1 MESNNLATQITR
13 LSLNRRVT
21 MFVLF
26 LTIIIVG
33 LIATNRLKLEL
44 LPKGFEG
51 SSLSVRV
58 PWNAAVPQEVMEK
71 LALPLEE
78 ELSTVRG
85 LDSISSSCTSGGAY
99 VNLGFK
105 QGTDMDI
112 AYREVRDRLERAKL
126 RFPDDVEHAYVNKM
140 DMSGIP
146 VCMIGVAYETDGD
159 LYDLVNKHIVMP
171 LSRID
176 GVANIDTKGLKEKEI
191 IIEVD
196 KDRTEAYGLN
206 IYQLS
211 RQMQGD
217 NFSLASGN
225 VRNGGKKFLLKSSNR
240 FQTMDELQ
248 NLPISTNVILKDI
261 AVLKYEPEE
270 RRFKAR
276 VNGKDAMMIT
286 VVKESEA
293 NTIEV
298 CDRIVAEVDR
308 IKNNPALNGFDL
320 EIHMNQGGIVKE
332 QLNTLFNNG
341 GIGAF
346 FAAFVLYFF
355 LRRTRI
361 TLIIAGAIPLCLF
374 IAITTMYFAGESL
387 NLLTILGLVLCVGLL
402 VDNSVVVAE
411 NIQRHFQSGMGRSE
425 ACIKG
430 VQEIGL
436 AITTSTFTTVI
447 VFLPALLVEG
457 EMRFFMMRLALPVVV
472 ALLASLGVALV
483 FIPLCVY
490 LTLSQRE
497 NIPTTQPRPRT
508 KTIQA
513 LLKKMYDASF
523 GRFNRWYNQALGFFL
538 KRRLDLAFILLALL
552 AATSFV
558 FEKVGFS
565 VQQERNMASFNL
577 SFRFPS
583 QFNFDER
590 TEYFKQVE
598 QQLNKSKDYY
608 ELDGFIIFYS
618 AWFGEL
624 EGWFARDRK
633 GTIPAREVAE
643 KIYKELPK
651 IPGLKIEYQR
661 MDEGWV
667 KQDKKG
673 QYYVRIKGQDPEQLE
688 KLSNQ
693 LKPSFLNIPG
703 VIALKQRQDETP
715 NELALIVDRDRA
727 NSIGVNPTTLAG
739 MVGYALRG
747 STLPRFNSDGRQI
760 PVRVRYSEE
769 NRAEL
774 ADLNNFRVPT
784 EDGQFSSIG
793 TLTRPAMLSSPRY
806 IRRTDKSV
814 SHTFGLELESG
825 KEEETRKAIKS
836 LQDSIDLPEGISFG
850 EIRER
855 FDIKEIFNG
864 IFALMLAI
872 TFIYLLMAFLF
883 ESVIMPISIVLSIP
897 LAAIGSVWIH
907 LIAGKEMDFLGI
919 VGCVLLVGVVVNNGI
934 VLIDYANRLRQTGM
948 DRTKA
953 LLQASNHR
961 FRPIAITALTTIIGM
976 IPLTLSKSS
985 DMGMSYNSFGL
996 TLIGGMI
1003 SGTLLTLLVVPVFYT
1018 LLDDAQLAI
1027 QNTLASVMRPQA
1039 KPSVV
1044 K

>member
-1 MESNNLATQITR
+1 
-13 LSLNRRVT
+13 
-21 MFVLF
+21 
-26 LTIIIVG
+26 
-33 LIATNRLKLEL
+33 
-44 LPKGFEG
+44 
-51 SSLSVRV
+51 
-58 PWNAAVPQEVMEK
+58 
-71 LALPLEE
+71 
-78 ELSTVRG
+78 
-85 LDSISSSCTSGGAY
+85 
-99 VNLGFK
+99 
-105 QGTDMDI
+105 
-112 AYREVRDRLERAKL
+112 
-126 RFPDDVEHAYVNKM
+126 
-140 DMSGIP
+140 
-146 VCMIGVAYETDGD
+146 
-159 LYDLVNKHIVMP
+159 
-171 LSRID
+171 
-176 GVANIDTKGLKEKEI
+176 
-191 IIEVD
+191 
-196 KDRTEAYGLN
+196 
-206 IYQLS
+206 
-211 RQMQGD
+211 
-217 NFSLASGN
+217 
-225 VRNGGKKFLLKSSNR
+225 
-240 FQTMDELQ
+240 
-248 NLPISTNVILKDI
+248 
-261 AVLKYEPEE
+261 
-270 RRFKAR
+270 
-276 VNGKDAMMIT
+276 
-286 VVKESEA
+286 
-293 NTIEV
+293 
-298 CDRIVAEVDR
+298 
-308 IKNNPALNGFDL
+308 
-320 EIHMNQGGIVKE
+320 
-332 QLNTLFNNG
+332 
-341 GIGAF
+341 
-346 FAAFVLYFF
+346 
-355 LRRTRI
+355 
-361 TLIIAGAIPLCLF
+361 
-374 IAITTMYFAGESL
+374 
-387 NLLTILGLVLCVGLL
+387 
-402 VDNSVVVAE
+402 
-411 NIQRHFQSGMGRSE
+411 
-425 ACIKG
+425 
-430 VQEIGL
+430 
-436 AITTSTFTTVI
+436 
-447 VFLPALLVEG
+447 
-457 EMRFFMMRLALPVVV
+457 
-472 ALLASLGVALV
+472 
-483 FIPLCVY
+483 
-490 LTLSQRE
+490 
-497 NIPTTQPRPRT
+497 
-508 KTIQA
+508 
-513 LLKKMYDASF
+513 MYDASF

-538 KRRLDLAFILLALL
+538 KRRLDLTFILLAIM

-598 QQLNKSKDYY
+598 QQLNKAKDKY
-608 ELDGFIIFYS
+608 EFDGFVIFYS
-618 AWFGEL
+618 TWFGEL
-624 EGWFARDRK
+624 RGWFAPGRK
-633 GTIPAREVAE
+633 STIPAREVAE
-643 KIYKELPK
+643 QIYKELPK

-661 MDEGWV
+661 MGEDEE

-673 QYYVRIKGQDPEQLE
+673 QHYVRIKGQDPEQLE
-688 KLSNQ
+688 KLANQ

-774 ADLNNFRVPT
+774 ADLNNFLVPT

-793 TLTRPAMLSSPRY
+793 TLTRPAMLNSPRY

-907 LIAGKEMDFLGI
+907 LIAGKEMNFLGI

-948 DRTKA
+948 DRTNA

-985 DMGMSYNSFGL
+985 EMGMSYDSFGL

-1027 QNTLASVMRPQA
+1027 RNTLASVMHPQA
-1039 KPSVV
+1039 KPSAI

>member
-1 MESNNLATQITR
+1 
-13 LSLNRRVT
+13 

-26 LTIIIVG
+26 LTILIVG

-85 LDSISSSCTSGGAY
+85 LDSIRSSCSSSGASVY
-99 VNLGFK
+99 LGFK
-105 QGTDMDI
+105 QGVDMDI

-126 RFPDDVEHAYVNKM
+126 RFPDDVEHAYVRKM

-159 LYDLVNKHIVMP
+159 LYDLVNKHIITP

-191 IIEVD
+191 IIEAD

-206 IYQLS
+206 IYQLAN
-211 RQMQGD
+211 QMQGD

-225 VRNGGKKFLLKSSNR
+225 VLEGGKKYLLKSSSR
-240 FQTMDELQ
+240 FETMDQIQ
-248 NLPISTNVILKDI
+248 NLPISTNIILKDI
-261 AVLKYEPEE
+261 AKLKYEPEE
-270 RRFKAR
+270 MRFKAR
-276 VNGKDAMMIT
+276 VNGKNAMMIT
-286 VVKESEA
+286 VAKEGEA
-293 NTIEV
+293 NTVEV
-298 CDRIVAEVDR
+298 CDRIVAEVNK
-308 IKNNPALNGFDL
+308 IKNNPALIDFDM
-320 EIHMNQGGIVKE
+320 EIHMNQGGIVME
-332 QLNTLFNNG
+332 QLNTLFSNG
-341 GIGAF
+341 GIGAI

-355 LRRTRI
+355 LRRARMTI
-361 TLIIAGAIPLCLF
+361 IIAGAIPLCLF
-374 IAITTMYFAGESL
+374 IAIAAMYFAGESL

-411 NIQRHFQSGMGRSE
+411 NIQRHFQSGMKRRE
-425 ACIKG
+425 ACMKG
-430 VQEIGL
+430 VQEIAL
-436 AITTSTFTTVI
+436 AITTATLTTAI

-472 ALLASLGVALV
+472 ALIASLGVALI

-490 LTLSQRE
+490 LTLSSGKSTQTSE
-497 NIPTTQPRPRT
+497 TIPRSKPIKVWMEKIYEATF
-508 KTIQA
+508 
-513 LLKKMYDASF
+513 S
-523 GRFNRWYNQALGFFL
+523 RFNRWYNQTLGFFL
-538 KRRLDLAFILLALL
+538 KRRIDLAFLMLALL
-552 AATSFV
+552 SVTIFL
-558 FEKVGFS
+558 FEKVGFA
-565 VQQERNMASFNL
+565 VQQEENMASFNL
-577 SFRFPS
+577 SFNFPS
-583 QFNFDER
+583 RFTFDDR
-590 TEYFKQVE
+590 TAYFSKVE
-598 QQLNKSKDYY
+598 QTMNNRKDYY
-608 ELDGFIIFYS
+608 ELEGFIIFYS

-633 GTIPAREVAE
+633 GTIPPREVAE

-651 IPGLKIEYQR
+651 IPGLRIEYQQ
-661 MDEGWV
+661 MGEEGG

-673 QYYVRIKGQDPEQLE
+673 QHYVRIQGQDPEQLE
-688 KLSNQ
+688 KLADQ
-693 LKPSFLNIPG
+693 LKPLFLNLPG

-739 MVGYALRG
+739 MVGYAVRG
-747 STLPRFNSDGRQI
+747 STLPRFNSAGRQI
-760 PVRVRYSEE
+760 PVRIRYSEE

-793 TLTRPAMLSSPRY
+793 TLTRPAMLNSPRY
-806 IRRTDKSV
+806 ISRNDKSI
-814 SHTFGLELESG
+814 SHTFGLELENG
-825 KEEETRKAIKS
+825 KEDVTRKAIES
-836 LQDSIDLPEGISFG
+836 LQNSIDLPEGISFS
-850 EIRER
+850 EIEQR

-864 IFALMLAI
+864 IFAIMLAI
-872 TFIYLLMAFLF
+872 IFIYLLMAFLF

-953 LLQASNHR
+953 LLLASKHR
-961 FRPIAITALTTIIGM
+961 FRPIAMTALTTIIGM

-1018 LLDDAQLAI
+1018 LLDDAQLAVR
-1027 QNTLASVMRPQA
+1027 NTLASVIRPQSKTATA
-1039 KPSVV
+1039 K
-1044 K
+1044 

>member
-1 MESNNLATQITR
+1 
-13 LSLNRRVT
+13 

-26 LTIIIVG
+26 LTILIVG

-85 LDSISSSCTSGGAY
+85 LDSISSSCSSSGASVY
-99 VNLGFK
+99 LGFK
-105 QGTDMDI
+105 QGVDMDV

-126 RFPDDVEHAYVNKM
+126 RFPDDVEHAYVRKM

-159 LYDLVNKHIVMP
+159 LYDLVNKHIITP

-191 IIEVD
+191 IIEAD

-206 IYQLS
+206 IYQLAN
-211 RQMQGD
+211 QMQGD

-225 VRNGGKKFLLKSSNR
+225 VRDGGKKYLLKSSSR
-240 FQTMDELQ
+240 FETMDQIQ
-248 NLPISTNVILKDI
+248 NLPISTNIILKDI
-261 AVLKYEPEE
+261 ANLKYEPEE
-270 RRFKAR
+270 TRFKAR
-276 VNGKDAMMIT
+276 VNGKNAMLIT
-286 VVKESEA
+286 VAKEGEA

-298 CDRIVAEVDR
+298 CDRIVAEVDK
-308 IKNNPALNGFDL
+308 IKNNPALSGFDM
-320 EIHMNQGGIVKE
+320 EIHMNQGGIIME

-341 GIGAF
+341 GIGAI

-355 LRRTRI
+355 LRRARM

-374 IAITTMYFAGESL
+374 IAIAAMYFAGESL

-411 NIQRHFQSGMGRSE
+411 NIQRHFQSGMKRQE
-425 ACIKG
+425 ACMKG
-430 VQEIGL
+430 VEEIGL
-436 AITTSTFTTVI
+436 AITTATLTTAI

-472 ALLASLGVALV
+472 ALIASLGVALI

-490 LTLSQRE
+490 LTLSSRE
-497 NIPTTQPRPRT
+497 SIQTSQTSPRS
-508 KTIQA
+508 KTIKVWMEKIYEA
-513 LLKKMYDASF
+513 TF

-538 KRRLDLAFILLALL
+538 KRRIDLAFLMLALL
-552 AATSFV
+552 SVTIFV

-565 VQQERNMASFNL
+565 VQQEENMASFNL
-577 SFRFPS
+577 SFSFPS
-583 QFNFDER
+583 RFTFDDR
-590 TEYFKQVE
+590 TAYFRQVE
-598 QQLNKSKDYY
+598 QTMNNRKDYY

-633 GTIPAREVAE
+633 GTIPPREVAE

-651 IPGLKIEYQR
+651 IPCLRIEYQR
-661 MDEGWV
+661 MGEEGE

-673 QYYVRIKGQDPEQLE
+673 QQYVRIKGQDPEQLE
-688 KLSNQ
+688 KLADQ
-693 LKPSFLNIPG
+693 LEPLFLNVPG
-703 VIALKQRQDETP
+703 VIALKKRQDETP

-739 MVGYALRG
+739 MVGYA
-747 STLPRFNSDGRQI
+747 GRQI

-784 EDGQFSSIG
+784 EDGRFSSIG
-793 TLTRPAMLSSPRY
+793 TLTRPAMLNSPRY
-806 IRRTDKSV
+806 ISRNDKSV
-814 SHTFGLELESG
+814 SHTFGLELENG
-825 KEEETRKAIKS
+825 KEEDTRKAIES
-836 LQDSIDLPEGISFG
+836 LQDSIDLPEGISFS
-850 EIRER
+850 EIEQR

-872 TFIYLLMAFLF
+872 IFIYLLMAFLF

-907 LIAGKEMDFLGI
+907 LLAGKEMDFLGI

-953 LLQASNHR
+953 LLQASKHR
-961 FRPIAITALTTIIGM
+961 FRPIAMTALTTIIGM

-1018 LLDDAQLAI
+1018 LLDDAQLAVR
-1027 QNTLASVMRPQA
+1027 NTLASVIHTKSKLGSA
-1039 KPSVV
+1039 E
-1044 K
+1044 

>member
-1 MESNNLATQITR
+1 
-13 LSLNRRVT
+13 
-21 MFVLF
+21 
-26 LTIIIVG
+26 
-33 LIATNRLKLEL
+33 
-44 LPKGFEG
+44 
-51 SSLSVRV
+51 
-58 PWNAAVPQEVMEK
+58 
-71 LALPLEE
+71 
-78 ELSTVRG
+78 
-85 LDSISSSCTSGGAY
+85 
-99 VNLGFK
+99 
-105 QGTDMDI
+105 
-112 AYREVRDRLERAKL
+112 
-126 RFPDDVEHAYVNKM
+126 
-140 DMSGIP
+140 
-146 VCMIGVAYETDGD
+146 
-159 LYDLVNKHIVMP
+159 
-171 LSRID
+171 
-176 GVANIDTKGLKEKEI
+176 
-191 IIEVD
+191 
-196 KDRTEAYGLN
+196 
-206 IYQLS
+206 
-211 RQMQGD
+211 
-217 NFSLASGN
+217 
-225 VRNGGKKFLLKSSNR
+225 
-240 FQTMDELQ
+240 
-248 NLPISTNVILKDI
+248 
-261 AVLKYEPEE
+261 
-270 RRFKAR
+270 
-276 VNGKDAMMIT
+276 
-286 VVKESEA
+286 
-293 NTIEV
+293 
-298 CDRIVAEVDR
+298 
-308 IKNNPALNGFDL
+308 
-320 EIHMNQGGIVKE
+320 
-332 QLNTLFNNG
+332 
-341 GIGAF
+341 
-346 FAAFVLYFF
+346 
-355 LRRTRI
+355 
-361 TLIIAGAIPLCLF
+361 
-374 IAITTMYFAGESL
+374 
-387 NLLTILGLVLCVGLL
+387 
-402 VDNSVVVAE
+402 VVAE
-411 NIQRHFQSGMGRSE
+411 NIQRHFQSGMKRRE

-508 KTIQA
+508 KTIQVF
-513 LLKKMYDASF
+513 LEKMYDASF

-583 QFNFDER
+583 RFNFDER
-590 TEYFKQVE
+590 TKYFKQVE
-598 QQLNKSKDYY
+598 QQLNKSKDDY

-643 KIYKELPK
+643 RIYKKLPK
-651 IPGLKIEYQR
+651 IPGLRIEYQR
-661 MDEGWV
+661 MGEGGE

-673 QYYVRIKGQDPEQLE
+673 QHYIRLKGQDPEQLE
-688 KLSNQ
+688 ELSNQ
-693 LKPSFLNIPG
+693 LKPTFLNIPG

-715 NELALIVDRDRA
+715 NELALIIDRDRA

-760 PVRVRYSEE
+760 PVRLRYSEE

-784 EDGQFSSIG
+784 EDGRFSSIG

-836 LQDSIDLPEGISFG
+836 LQDSIDLPEGVSFS
-850 EIRER
+850 EIKER

-953 LLQASNHR
+953 LLLASNHR

-985 DMGMSYNSFGL
+985 DMGMNYNSFGL

-1027 QNTLASVMRPQA
+1027 QNTLASVFRPQA
-1039 KPSVV
+1039 KPATA

>member
-1 MESNNLATQITR
+1 
-13 LSLNRRVT
+13 
-21 MFVLF
+21 
-26 LTIIIVG
+26 
-33 LIATNRLKLEL
+33 
-44 LPKGFEG
+44 
-51 SSLSVRV
+51 
-58 PWNAAVPQEVMEK
+58 
-71 LALPLEE
+71 
-78 ELSTVRG
+78 
-85 LDSISSSCTSGGAY
+85 
-99 VNLGFK
+99 
-105 QGTDMDI
+105 
-112 AYREVRDRLERAKL
+112 
-126 RFPDDVEHAYVNKM
+126 
-140 DMSGIP
+140 
-146 VCMIGVAYETDGD
+146 
-159 LYDLVNKHIVMP
+159 
-171 LSRID
+171 
-176 GVANIDTKGLKEKEI
+176 
-191 IIEVD
+191 
-196 KDRTEAYGLN
+196 
-206 IYQLS
+206 
-211 RQMQGD
+211 
-217 NFSLASGN
+217 
-225 VRNGGKKFLLKSSNR
+225 
-240 FQTMDELQ
+240 
-248 NLPISTNVILKDI
+248 
-261 AVLKYEPEE
+261 
-270 RRFKAR
+270 
-276 VNGKDAMMIT
+276 
-286 VVKESEA
+286 
-293 NTIEV
+293 
-298 CDRIVAEVDR
+298 
-308 IKNNPALNGFDL
+308 
-320 EIHMNQGGIVKE
+320 
-332 QLNTLFNNG
+332 
-341 GIGAF
+341 
-346 FAAFVLYFF
+346 
-355 LRRTRI
+355 
-361 TLIIAGAIPLCLF
+361 
-374 IAITTMYFAGESL
+374 
-387 NLLTILGLVLCVGLL
+387 
-402 VDNSVVVAE
+402 
-411 NIQRHFQSGMGRSE
+411 
-425 ACIKG
+425 
-430 VQEIGL
+430 
-436 AITTSTFTTVI
+436 
-447 VFLPALLVEG
+447 
-457 EMRFFMMRLALPVVV
+457 MRLALPVVA

-552 AATSFV
+552 AVTSFV
-558 FEKVGFS
+558 FGKVGFS

-774 ADLNNFRVPT
+774 ADLNNFLVPT

-793 TLTRPAMLSSPRY
+793 TLTRPAMLNSPRY

-825 KEEETRKAIKS
+825 KAVSYT
-836 LQDSIDLPEGISFG
+836 
-850 EIRER
+850 
-855 FDIKEIFNG
+855 
-864 IFALMLAI
+864 
-872 TFIYLLMAFLF
+872 
-883 ESVIMPISIVLSIP
+883 
-897 LAAIGSVWIH
+897 H
-907 LIAGKEMDFLGI
+907 
-919 VGCVLLVGVVVNNGI
+919 
-934 VLIDYANRLRQTGM
+934 
-948 DRTKA
+948 
-953 LLQASNHR
+953 
-961 FRPIAITALTTIIGM
+961 
-976 IPLTLSKSS
+976 LTLP
-985 DMGMSYNSFGL
+985 
-996 TLIGGMI
+996 TIC
-1003 SGTLLTLLVVPVFYT
+1003 
-1018 LLDDAQLAI
+1018 
-1027 QNTLASVMRPQA
+1027 SV
-1039 KPSVV
+1039 
-1044 K
+1044 

>member
-1 MESNNLATQITR
+1 
-13 LSLNRRVT
+13 

-44 LPKGFEG
+44 FPKGFEG

-126 RFPDDVEHAYVNKM
+126 RFPDDVEHAYVNKL

-176 GVANIDTKGLKEKEI
+176 GVANIDVKGLKEKEI

-276 VNGKDAMMIT
+276 VNGKDAMWIA

-298 CDRIVAEVDR
+298 CDQIVAEVDR

-346 FAAFVLYFF
+346 FAALVLYFF

-374 IAITTMYFAGESL
+374 IAIATMYFAGESL

-411 NIQRHFQSGMGRSE
+411 NIQRHFQSGMRRSE

-508 KTIQA
+508 KTIQV
-513 LLKKMYDASF
+513 LLAKMYDASF
-523 GRFNRWYNQALGFFL
+523 GRFNRWYNQALGLFL

-583 QFNFDER
+583 RFNFDER
-590 TEYFKQVE
+590 TKYFKQVE
-598 QQLNKSKDYY
+598 QQLNKSKDDY

-643 KIYKELPK
+643 RIYKELPK
-651 IPGLKIEYQR
+651 IPGLRIEYQR
-661 MDEGWV
+661 MGEGGE

-673 QYYVRIKGQDPEQLE
+673 QHYIRLKGQDPEQLE
-688 KLSNQ
+688 ELSNQ
-693 LKPSFLNIPG
+693 LKPTFLNIPG

-715 NELALIVDRDRA
+715 NELALIIDRDRA

-760 PVRVRYSEE
+760 PVRLRYSEE

-793 TLTRPAMLSSPRY
+793 TLTRPAMLNSPRY

-836 LQDSIDLPEGISFG
+836 LQDSIDLPEGISFS
-850 EIRER
+850 EIKER

-953 LLQASNHR
+953 LLLASYHR

-985 DMGMSYNSFGL
+985 DMGMNYNSFGL

-1027 QNTLASVMRPQA
+1027 QNTLASVFRPQA
-1039 KPSVV
+1039 KPATA